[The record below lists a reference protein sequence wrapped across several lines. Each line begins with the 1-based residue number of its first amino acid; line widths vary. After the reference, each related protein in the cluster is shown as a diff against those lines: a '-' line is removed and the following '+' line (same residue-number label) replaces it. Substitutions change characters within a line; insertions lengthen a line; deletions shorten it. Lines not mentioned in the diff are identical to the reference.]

1 MGKDPVF
8 RDNLLAGKRILVTGG
23 GTGLGR
29 EIAAKYL
36 SLGAT
41 VVICGRRRGVLEEA
55 AAALVREHEGV
66 VAVHPV
72 DIRDAGQ
79 VEAMVETIWAEGPLT
94 GLVNNAAGN
103 FISPTERISPRGF
116 DAIANTV
123 LHGTFYV
130 TNAVGK
136 RWISD
141 RLPGA
146 IVSIVT
152 TWVWTGSPFTV
163 PSAMA
168 KSGLDAMTKSLAIE
182 WGRHGIRL
190 NAIAPGVFPTGGMT
204 ARLDPGEES
213 DMRGAANPMGRVGR
227 MEELQNLAAFLMA
240 DGCEWLTGQTIAIDG
255 AGYLAYGAQMTRLFS
270 LSDEDW
276 ARKREEIKAQDARD
290 KASRSV

>member
-1 MGKDPVF
+1 VF
-8 RDNLLAGKRILVTGG
+8 RDDLFAGKRILVTGG

-36 SLGAT
+36 ALGAT
-41 VVICGRRRGVLEEA
+41 VWICGRRQAVLDET
-55 AAALVREHEGV
+55 AAALT
-66 VAVHPV
+66 HPHGGTVKTHAV
-72 DIRDAGQ
+72 DIRDAAAVDGM
-79 VEAMVETIWAEGPLT
+79 VEAIWADGPLT

-103 FISPTERISPRGF
+103 FISPTQAISARGF

-136 RWISD
+136 RWIRD
-141 RLPGA
+141 GLPGS

-182 WGRHGIRL
+182 WGRYGIRV
-190 NAIAPGVFPTGGMT
+190 NAIAPGVFPTEGMT
-204 ARLDPGEES
+204 ARLDPGE
-213 DMRGAANPMGRVGR
+213 DAAARGVENPMGRVGR
-227 MEELQNLAAFLMA
+227 MPELQNLAAFLMA

-255 AGYLAYGAQMTRLFS
+255 AGHLAYGAQMTRLFA
-270 LSDEDW
+270 LTEEDW
-276 ARKREEIKAQDARD
+276 ARKRALIKAQDAAD
-290 KASRSV
+290 KARRSV